1 MSFVRNN
8 DPETFTPE
16 PGMRRQVLANTDQ
29 LMLIRHYF
37 DADWVG
43 ARHSHPHYQLVYVIS
58 GAIRVDVGGK
68 VFDARAGDSFIV
80 DGGVEHQ
87 ASALETSEVLDV
99 FTPTRE
105 DYRALIQPLT
115 DKS

>member
-1 MSFVRNN
+1 MTLVRTQ

-16 PGMRRQVLANTDQ
+16 HGMRRQVLANTDQ

-43 ARHSHPHYQLVYVIS
+43 ARHSHPHHQLVYVLS

-68 VFDARAGDSFIV
+68 IFDARAGDSFIV

-87 ASALETSEVLDV
+87 ASALEASEVLDV

-105 DYRALIQPLT
+105 DYRALI
-115 DKS
+115 K

>member
-1 MSFVRNN
+1 MSLVRNS

-37 DADWVG
+37 AADWVG
-43 ARHSHPHYQLVYVIS
+43 ARHSHPHHQLVYVVQGS
-58 GAIRVDVGGK
+58 IRVDVGGK
-68 VFDARAGDSFIV
+68 VFDVHAGDSFIV

-87 ASALETSEVLDV
+87 ASALEPSEVLDV

-105 DYRALIQPLT
+105 DYRALIRPFT

>member
-1 MSFVRNN
+1 MSLVKNQ
-8 DPETFTPE
+8 DAKTFTPE
-16 PGMRRQVLANTDQ
+16 HGMRRQVLANTDQ

-43 ARHSHPHYQLVYVIS
+43 ARHSHPHHQLVYVVS
-58 GAIRVDVGGK
+58 GALRVDVGGK
-68 VFDARAGDSFIV
+68 VFDAHAGDSFIV

-87 ASALETSEVLDV
+87 ASALEASEVLDI

-105 DYRALIQPLT
+105 DYRALV
-115 DKS
+115 S

>member
-1 MSFVRNN
+1 MSFVKTQ

-29 LMLIRHYF
+29 LMLVRHYF

-43 ARHSHPHYQLVYVIS
+43 ARHSHPHHQLVYVVS
-58 GAIRVDVGGK
+58 GAIRVDIGGK
-68 VFDARAGDSFIV
+68 VFDVHAGDSFIV

-87 ASALETSEVLDV
+87 ASALEVAEVLDV

-105 DYRALIQPLT
+105 DYRALV
-115 DKS
+115 K